1 MAIRNA
7 VVLAPPPVV
16 FCCVSGNQKAYNAVI
31 KGALKDLRYL
41 DDLNRVLFNN
51 LVKLVVLV
59 MIEAKTYTDGTVVT
73 GNSPLPSLS
82 PKQQDRKTEARKD
95 FKINLISLRTKAGL
109 TQSQLEAR
117 AGLPAMVLSHY
128 ETGTRKPGL
137 DNIITLCIG
146 LNCTA
151 TELLGV

>member
-1 MAIRNA
+1 MQEVNETQEQN
-7 VVLAPPPVV
+7 
-16 FCCVSGNQKAYNAVI
+16 C
-31 KGALKDLRYL
+31 
-41 DDLNRVLFNN
+41 
-51 LVKLVVLV
+51 
-59 MIEAKTYTDGTVVT
+59 
-73 GNSPLPSLS
+73 
-82 PKQQDRKTEARKD
+82 
-95 FKINLISLRTKAGL
+95 AGL
-109 TQSQLEAR
+109 AVQREAR

>member
-1 MAIRNA
+1 
-7 VVLAPPPVV
+7 
-16 FCCVSGNQKAYNAVI
+16 
-31 KGALKDLRYL
+31 
-41 DDLNRVLFNN
+41 
-51 LVKLVVLV
+51 
-59 MIEAKTYTDGTVVT
+59 MIETKTYTDGTVAT

-95 FKINLISLRTKAGL
+95 FKNNLISLRAKAGL

-128 ETGTRKPGL
+128 ETGTRKPRL
-137 DNIITLCIG
+137 DNIIALCKG

>member
-1 MAIRNA
+1 
-7 VVLAPPPVV
+7 
-16 FCCVSGNQKAYNAVI
+16 
-31 KGALKDLRYL
+31 
-41 DDLNRVLFNN
+41 
-51 LVKLVVLV
+51 
-59 MIEAKTYTDGTVVT
+59 MIEIKTYTDGTVAT
-73 GNSPLPSLS
+73 GYAPLPNLS
-82 PKQQDRKTEARKD
+82 PKQQDRKTEAGKD
-95 FKINLISLRTKAGL
+95 FKNNLISLRIKAGL

-137 DNIITLCIG
+137 DNIITLCKG